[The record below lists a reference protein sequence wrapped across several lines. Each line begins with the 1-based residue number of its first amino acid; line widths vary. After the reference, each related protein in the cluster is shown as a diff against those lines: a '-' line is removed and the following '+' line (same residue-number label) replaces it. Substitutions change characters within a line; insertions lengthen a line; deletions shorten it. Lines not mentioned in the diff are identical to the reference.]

1 MATAILSSKGRITI
15 PLVLRQKLGV
25 TTGDRVE
32 FVELDNGQFALVAA
46 VEDVRALKGMV
57 PKPQRPVTIEEMRRI
72 VAKRG
77 SGK

>member
-1 MATAILSSKGRITI
+1 MATAVLSSKGQITL
-15 PLVLRQKLGV
+15 PLVVRQKLGV
-25 TTGDRVE
+25 ATGDRVE
-32 FVELDNGQFALVAA
+32 FVELENGQFALMPA

-57 PKPQRPVTIEEMRRI
+57 PKPRRPVTIEEMRRI